1 MSKIPSSNKG
11 ILEPV
16 PAIKGKGVGKLDP
29 ITSPWKPEPAPPAPI
44 QRKLTNESDMDLEE
58 SPMKRNVKKE
68 PLSYNPDLVLKD
80 DQESP
85 KKKKWRDH

>member
-1 MSKIPSSNKG
+1 
-11 ILEPV
+11 
-16 PAIKGKGVGKLDP
+16 
-29 ITSPWKPEPAPPAPI
+29 
-44 QRKLTNESDMDLEE
+44 MDLEE